1 MGTDKPSKI
10 DVMLKVNVINNATA
24 DIKSKVIQ
32 TLRLD
37 MHNEFVKLPFS
48 RLFIDCRK
56 LQISS
61 TLQETIND
69 MKISIIVPL

>member
-10 DVMLKVNVINNATA
+10 DVMLNVNVINNATA

-37 MHNEFVKLPFS
+37 MLNEFEELPFS

-56 LQISS
+56 FQISS
-61 TLQETIND
+61 ILQETIIN
-69 MKISIIVPL
+69 MKISIITPL